1 MNPIRSTGRPEMIKD
16 ISIGRYYRGDSV
28 LHRLD
33 PRVKV
38 LLFVIYM
45 VAVFMLK
52 TPIGMLFSF
61 AIVTV
66 LAILSGIPLR
76 EIIKSVR
83 PIIFLMLFIFLINLL
98 TIREGEVI
106 CKFWII
112 EITDGGV
119 MRAVI
124 MTLRLFLLIVST
136 SILLTL
142 TTTPLKMADALESL
156 FGPLKVIRVPVHE
169 MAMMMSIALR
179 FIPTLVEETD
189 KIMKAQASRGAEYDT
204 GNVFVR
210 ARGYV
215 SILVPL
221 FVSSFKRAEDL
232 AVAMDARCYR
242 GGEGRTK
249 LHPLKMRSADYVWF
263 IVLLAMAFIP
273 MAAEWIFTPK

>member
-1 MNPIRSTGRPEMIKD
+1 MIKD
-16 ISIGRYYRGDSV
+16 VSIGRYYRGNSI
-28 LHRLD
+28 LHSLD

-38 LLFVIYM
+38 ILFVVYM
-45 VAVFMLK
+45 VTVFLLT
-52 TPIGMLFSF
+52 TPIGMVVSF
-61 AIVTV
+61 VVVIT
-66 LAILSGIPLR
+66 LAFLSNIPLR

-83 PIIFLMLFIFLINLL
+83 PVIFLMVFIFVINLL
-98 TIREGEVI
+98 TIKEGRSIAE
-106 CKFWII
+106 FWIF
-112 EITDGGV
+112 EITEGGLL
-119 MRAVI
+119 RAVL

-136 SILLTL
+136 SILLTH

-156 FGPLKVIRVPVHE
+156 FGPLKKIRIPVHE

-204 GNVFVR
+204 GNVMVR

-215 SILVPL
+215 SVLVPL

-249 LHPLKMRSADYVWF
+249 LHPLRMRSKDYMWLF
-263 IVLLAMAFIP
+263 ILLTMAFVPIF
-273 MAAEWIFTPK
+273 AQWIFAPK

>member
-1 MNPIRSTGRPEMIKD
+1 MIKD
-16 ISIGRYYRGDSV
+16 VSIGRYYRGDSI
-28 LHRLD
+28 LHGLD

-38 LLFVIYM
+38 ILFVVYM
-45 VAVFMLK
+45 VAVFLLT
-52 TPIGMLFSF
+52 TPPGMLVSF
-61 AIVTV
+61 IVV
-66 LAILSGIPLR
+66 LALALLSRIPLR

-83 PIIFLMLFIFLINLL
+83 PIVFLMLFIFVINLL
-98 TIREGEVI
+98 TIKEGRI
-106 CKFWII
+106 LSKFWII
-112 EITDGGV
+112 ELTEGGI
-119 MRAVI
+119 MRAVL
-124 MTLRLFLLIVST
+124 MTFRLFLLIVST

-156 FGPLKVIRVPVHE
+156 FGPLKKIRVPVHE

-210 ARGYV
+210 AKGYV
-215 SILVPL
+215 SVLVPL

-232 AVAMDARCYR
+232 AIAMDARCYH

-249 LHPLKMRSADYVWF
+249 LHPLLMKSKDYLWF
-263 IVLLAMAFIP
+263 FILLAMAFAP
-273 MAAEWIFTPK
+273 VLAEWIFARK

>member
-1 MNPIRSTGRPEMIKD
+1 MIKD

-28 LHRLD
+28 LHGLD

-38 LLFVIYM
+38 ILFVVYM
-45 VAVFMLK
+45 IAVFLLT
-52 TPIGMLFSF
+52 TPLGMLLSF
-61 AIVTV
+61 AVVTV
-66 LAILSGIPLR
+66 LALLSRIPLR

-83 PIIFLMLFIFLINLL
+83 PILFLMMFIFVINLL
-98 TIREGEVI
+98 TIKEGQTLA
-106 CKFWII
+106 KFWII
-112 EITDGGV
+112 EITYGGI
-119 MRAVI
+119 MRAVL
-124 MTLRLFLLIVST
+124 MTLRLFLLIVGT
-136 SILLTL
+136 SLLLTL

-156 FGPLKVIRVPVHE
+156 FGPLKKIRVPVHE

-189 KIMKAQASRGAEYDT
+189 KIMKAQASRGAEFDT

-210 ARGYV
+210 AGGYV
-215 SILVPL
+215 SVLVPL

-249 LHPLKMRSADYVWF
+249 LHPLKMRTADYIWF
-263 IVLLAMAFIP
+263 FVLLVLAFLP
-273 MAAEWIFTPK
+273 YFAEWIFAFK